1 MGPIL
6 NYEIFLRGLLVMVGQ
21 RGNSIRNVVESIWLS
36 SKNLDQLVDLERLD
50 SIGMEMLG

>member
-1 MGPIL
+1 
-6 NYEIFLRGLLVMVGQ
+6 MVGQ